1 MKLKKNDIEGIAK
14 KLYRDLHGKEFI
26 QIPVNE
32 NEFIKIVC
40 DTLEKNMLEEVNL
53 EESVKKMLE
62 AYEPQFRSGE
72 LDYHKMFELT
82 KKQLAKQRKKIDIII
97 SSDITRAKE
106 TAKIT
111 ADILGVKKII
121 FDKRIREIF
130 LGELDGQPHGAYRK
144 FTYEQSFC

>member
-82 KKQLAKQRKKIDIII
+82 KKQLAKQKGIV
-97 SSDITRAKE
+97 
-106 TAKIT
+106 
-111 ADILGVKKII
+111 L
-121 FDKRIREIF
+121 
-130 LGELDGQPHGAYRK
+130 
-144 FTYEQSFC
+144 